1 MHTVELY
8 RKVRLACR
16 DGMSER
22 AAARHF
28 GISRESVKKM
38 LCFSVPPGYRR
49 TAPVRR
55 PKLDGFAK
63 SLDSFDFK
71 AIPALNK
78 AQVLELARCEWIERR
93 ENVIALGPWRYGT
106 PGTVS
111 AGCPG
116 RRDRRP
122 DLAAGRDRTPGRRAP
137 RTSDSATRHGRGRPG
152 GRAASA
158 STATAGHDAGSR
170 ALGMNAA
177 HLAGP
182 WVTHNSGKRRIPRP
196 QQFSHSVVINSDGC
210 GLVLGKRAL
219 QEPHAASE
227 LTTADRH
234 VDTTVLRQETA
245 FWVIP
250 VGVCHFAMG
259 RIVLDREASCEI
271 VVARH
276 YCLHFVFISC
286 AI

>member
-22 AAARHF
+22 AAALHF

-38 LCFSVPPGYRR
+38 LRFSVPPGYRR

-55 PKLDGFAK
+55 PKLDGVRQEPRQ
-63 SLDSFDFK
+63 LRLQGH
-71 AIPALNK
+71 PALNK

-177 HLAGP
+177 HLAGLGSRTIPGSAEFLGPSNLAIP
-182 WVTHNSGKRRIPRP
+182 WSSILMVVVWY
-196 QQFSHSVVINSDGC
+196 SVS
-210 GLVLGKRAL
+210 VLSKNRMQLAN
-219 QEPHAASE
+219 
-227 LTTADRH
+227 
-234 VDTTVLRQETA
+234 
-245 FWVIP
+245 
-250 VGVCHFAMG
+250 
-259 RIVLDREASCEI
+259 
-271 VVARH
+271 
-276 YCLHFVFISC
+276 
-286 AI
+286 